1 MPDHTLSLT
10 LISGGAGTPGAVAVD
25 RAVIA
30 GWTGRDAAKVEEHI
44 AELEALGVAR
54 PPSAPVFYRVSAARL
69 TTANEIEV
77 VGPDSGGEVEFVLLR
92 TASKLWVG
100 VGSDHTDRAVETYN
114 VTVSKQMCDK
124 PIAPE
129 FWDFEEVA
137 GHWDQL
143 VLRAWSGEGTDA
155 TLYQEGAVSAM
166 LAPGDLIARF
176 AGDGGLDDGTL
187 MYGGTLPAI
196 GGVIPTEHFAIEIE
210 DPVLGRKIQ
219 HRYATRQLPL
229 L

>member
-1 MPDHTLSLT
+1 M
-10 LISGGAGTPGAVAVD
+10 VVD

-30 GWTGRDAAKVEEHI
+30 GWTGRDPELVEKHI

-69 TTANEIEV
+69 TTGHEIEV

-92 TASKLWVG
+92 SAARLWVG

-124 PIAPE
+124 PVAAE
-129 FWDFEEVA
+129 FWDFEDVA

-143 VLRAWSGEGTDA
+143 VLRAWSGSSRKSRLAKSIACDTSRSSIWPR
-155 TLYQEGAVSAM
+155 AVCR
-166 LAPGDLIARF
+166 LISS
-176 AGDGGLDDGTL
+176 
-187 MYGGTLPAI
+187 
-196 GGVIPTEHFAIEIE
+196 
-210 DPVLGRKIQ
+210 
-219 HRYATRQLPL
+219 
-229 L
+229 